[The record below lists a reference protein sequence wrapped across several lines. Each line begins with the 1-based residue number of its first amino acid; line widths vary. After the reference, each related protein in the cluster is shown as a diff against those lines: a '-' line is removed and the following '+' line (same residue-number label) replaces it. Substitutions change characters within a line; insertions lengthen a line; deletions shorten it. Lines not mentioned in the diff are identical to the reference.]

1 MKSMYWNLKSGKR
14 PKSAF
19 LARFDEGIKNKVIA
33 TLVGQ
38 YVTDVPARI
47 QGGDFMLAREKYVKY
62 CSFFTCG

>member
-19 LARFDEGIKNKVIA
+19 LACFDEGIKNKVIA

-38 YVTDVPARI
+38 HETDVHAKI
-47 QGGDFMLAREKYVKY
+47 QGGDFMLAGRNMSHIVP
-62 CSFFTCG
+62 FFTYG